1 MNDFD
6 DMSENLNVRLV
17 TERGDV
23 IDFEATPEE
32 AEEIKERVRGAFEDD
47 SWNWIRVEKEDGRVV
62 GVSVDEMCAIR
73 FRPYGRG
80 EQFPDSKFVEFNF
93 TGGGF
98 LRAVCEAGQATSLE
112 HLLDEASGG
121 IIEWN
126 AGAHEILVR
135 TEALNRF
142 VIDKH
147 EERAPRPRRQY
158 DDNRRDDR
166 RDFRRNDRND
176 RNDRRGGGG
185 RRSHRNDRRPSG
197 VRATW

>member
-6 DMSENLNVRLV
+6 DMNENLNVRLV

-23 IDFEATPEE
+23 IDFEATPDE
-32 AEEIKERVRGAFEDD
+32 AEEIKERVRNAFADD
-47 SWNWIRVEKEDGRVV
+47 SWNWIRIEKEDGRIE
-62 GVSVDEMCAIR
+62 GISVDEMCAIR

-98 LRAVCEAGQATSLE
+98 LRAVCEAGQAASLE
-112 HLLDEASGG
+112 HLLDDASGG
-121 IIEWN
+121 IVEWN

-142 VIDKH
+142 VIDRH
-147 EERAPRPRRQY
+147 EERTPRPRRQY
-158 DDNRRDDR
+158 DDRRDDR
-166 RDFRRNDRND
+166 RDFRNDR
-176 RNDRRGGGG
+176 RNDRRGGG
-185 RRSHRNDRRPSG
+185 RRNNHRQDRRPSG